1 MAQEFTVS
9 LSDKL
14 WEDVQTNL
22 STDIDSSLTGD
33 ISVGR
38 MTTFLNQ
45 ELAHILN
52 NMVKRKKIR
61 ALQASLDA
69 E

>member
-22 STDIDSSLTGD
+22 STDIDPSLTGD
-33 ISVGR
+33 ISVER
-38 MTTFLNQ
+38 MTIHLN
-45 ELAHILN
+45 ETIEHLFTN
-52 NMVKRKKIR
+52 RVNRKK
-61 ALQASLDA
+61 LQALKAELDSG
-69 E
+69 